1 MNIPAYI
8 TPTIIGWARE
18 RAGLSVEELADRLQ
32 VQAHDVREW
41 EEGRARPN
49 LNKAED
55 IAHRLRIPF
64 GYLFLSRAPK
74 DEVPLPDLRTVSGQ
88 RPENPSLDFIEVI
101 QSTLLKQEWYSEYL
115 QQNHGERLPFVGS
128 ARLGSNIKETAE
140 EIRQRL
146 GIDSQMRAACTSWQK
161 FKVEF
166 VRRTES
172 AGILVMQSG
181 VASNNQ
187 RRLSVEEF
195 RGFAV
200 VDRFAPVVFINARD
214 AKSAKIFTLAHEL
227 VHVWLG
233 ETGVS
238 NPDPQKRSSDEANKI
253 EQFCNR
259 VAAEVLVPSEAVSQV
274 WREQKTLEQKIRRL
288 TREYRV
294 SKYVVAR
301 QAFELDRLTRSE
313 YLAYLEQHKGLWLSA
328 QSDDESDGNFYNTFT
343 ARNSRTLIAGVV
355 QALGSNRISYRDAS
369 TLLAIKVGTLKKVAD
384 RLG

>member
-8 TPTIIGWARE
+8 TPKIIEWGRE
-18 RAGLSVEELADRLQ
+18 RAGLSIDELAYSLH
-32 VQAHDVREW
+32 VQPTIIREW
-41 EEGRARPN
+41 EEGRSRPN
-49 LNKAED
+49 LNKAEA
-55 IAHRLRIPF
+55 IASRLRIPF
-64 GYLFLSRAPK
+64 GYLFLSHPPN
-74 DEVPLPDLRTVSGQ
+74 DEVPLPDLRTVNGQ
-88 RPENPSLDFIEVI
+88 RPENPSLDFIDII

-115 QQNHGERLPFVGS
+115 QQNQGARLPFVGS
-128 ARLGSNIKETAE
+128 ARLGSDVKKTATE
-140 EIRQRL
+140 MRELL
-146 GIDSQMRAACTSWQK
+146 GIDQAMRAQCPSWQK

-172 AGILVMQSG
+172 IGVLVMQSG
-181 VASNNQ
+181 VAGNNQ

-200 VDRFAPVVFINARD
+200 VDNFAPVVFINARD

-233 ETGVS
+233 EAGVS
-238 NPDPQKRSSDEANKI
+238 NPDPKKRSSDEANEI
-253 EQFCNR
+253 ERFCNR
-259 VAAEVLVPSEAVSQV
+259 VAAELLVPSDAVLEV
-274 WREQKTLEQKIRRL
+274 WKAPKSIDQKIRRL
-288 TREYRV
+288 VRTYRV

-313 YLAYLEQHKGLWLSA
+313 YLEYLNQNKGLWLA
-328 QSDDESDGNFYNTFT
+328 EQTDDESDGNFYNTFA

-355 QALGSNRISYRDAS
+355 QALGTNRISYLDAS
-369 TLLAIKVGTLKKVAD
+369 TLLAVKVGTLKKVAD